1 MTIRLSKPFTPA
13 AKLAPALAAA
23 VALLTIGASS
33 ALPGGAAAA
42 QPGAVGG
49 GPPRLTGVPM
59 FRNVAV
65 HHKISTK
72 STTAQRLFDQGLGL
86 CFAFN
91 HDEAIRSFQAA
102 AEIDTAA
109 AMPWWGIAL
118 ALGPNI
124 NMPMSPEAETRALAA
139 LAKAQERL
147 AGTSKPERDYVAA
160 LAARYRTPAG
170 EARAARDSAYADA
183 MRSLARTYPRDAD
196 AAVLCAEAL
205 LDLRPWDQWTR
216 SGDPKPGT
224 AEVVQRLEAA
234 LKKAP
239 NHIGALHLYIHTMEA
254 SATPRRA
261 EAAAD
266 RLSRIAP
273 EAGHLI
279 HMPTHIHLRV
289 GRYADAS
296 RENLKAIDV
305 DREYI
310 ARWGVEGVYPMMYA
324 NHNIHM
330 RLAALCFEGRSA
342 EAIAESRR
350 LRESAR
356 DEMVREMQPMELF
369 SGGSYL
375 ALPRFGRWDDI
386 LAATPPPPDFRL
398 TNATWRFA
406 RGVALAAKG
415 NDAGAGVERDSLA
428 AIAAA
433 SEGLWFG
440 LAPGPVI
447 ANFAL
452 AFLDGERAARAGRV
466 DEAVRLLG
474 HAAALQD
481 SIPYD
486 EPPQWTMTARQSLGA
501 VLLQAGR
508 AAEAEAVYREDLKR
522 FPETG
527 WSLRGLTD
535 ALRAQGKAKDAD
547 AAEARFQKAWAAADV
562 PLTTSRF

>member
-1 MTIRLSKPFTPA
+1 MTIRLSKPFSSATMF
-13 AKLAPALAAA
+13 APALAAA
-23 VALLTIGASS
+23 VALLAVAAPAAG
-33 ALPGGAAAA
+33 PGSAAAA
-42 QPGAVGG
+42 QSGVVGG
-49 GPPRLTGVPM
+49 GPPRPSGVPM
-59 FRNVAV
+59 FRGVAV

-72 STTAQRLFDQGLGL
+72 SSGAQRLFDQGLGL

-102 AEIDTAA
+102 ADMDTGA

-147 AGTSKPERDYVAA
+147 AGATKSERAYIAA
-160 LAARYRTPAG
+160 LAARYGTPAG
-170 EARAARDSAYADA
+170 EQRAARDSAYADA
-183 MRSLARTYPRDAD
+183 MRALVRTYPNDAD

-205 LDLRPWDQWTR
+205 LDLRPWDQWTK
-216 SGDPKPGT
+216 SGEPKPGT
-224 AEVVQRLEAA
+224 PEIVQRLESA

-266 RLSRIAP
+266 RLTKLAP

-289 GRYADAS
+289 GRYPDAS

-310 ARWGVEGVYPMMYA
+310 GRWGVEGVYTMMYA

-342 EAIAESRR
+342 DAIAESRR
-350 LRESAR
+350 LRESAT
-356 DEMVREMQPMELF
+356 DAMVREMQPMELF
-369 SGGSYL
+369 TGGSYL

-386 LAATPPPPDFRL
+386 LAQQPPPPDLRL
-398 TNATWRFA
+398 TNAAWRFA
-406 RGVALAAKG
+406 RGVALAAQGK
-415 NDAGAGVERDSLA
+415 DAEAGVERDSLA

-440 LAPGPVI
+440 LAPGPAV

-466 DEAVRLLG
+466 DDAVRLLT

-481 SIPYD
+481 SLPYD

-501 VLLQAGR
+501 LLLQAGR

-527 WSLRGLTD
+527 WSLRGLAD

-547 AAEARFQKAWAAADV
+547 AAEARFKKAWAAADV
-562 PLTTSRF
+562 TLTTSRF